1 MRLAT
6 ALARRRLGR
15 PGLAAAGFCWRLS
28 LKPRTY
34 PATPCSAIAYDAA
47 GFSESHP
54 PR

>member
-28 LKPRTY
+28 LKPAAARL
-34 PATPCSAIAYDAA
+34 PLQRNSIWCRWFQRKPSA
-47 GFSESHP
+47 
-54 PR
+54 